1 MTTLSLSFWVPLLL
15 LLSCVFGEHYHRHTN
30 NWAVIVDTSRF
41 WSNYRHVAN
50 ALSLY
55 HSVKRLGIPDSQI
68 ILMLA
73 DQMPCNARNCFP
85 GQVFNSRTQKI
96 NLYGKNV
103 EVDYRGSEVSVAN
116 FITVL
121 TGRHEPG
128 TPASK
133 KLDTDE
139 NSNIFLYMSGHGG
152 DGFLKFQDFEEMS
165 SQDLADSIQEM
176 HVKKR
181 YNEIFFMVDT
191 CQAGSLSNALESP
204 KVVTIGS
211 SQTGENSYAHH
222 SDFELGLSVID
233 RFTFSTLDYLQRMKV
248 GDSIRNGTLRDLFNF
263 YDPKMLLSTPDYRT
277 DILGRSIDE
286 VPITDFL
293 GSMLDVHLHFD
304 DEAYPIEATPIDS
317 AALSEK
323 TSASIKIDD
332 SVGVLDSDAQ
342 HSGASTSA
350 NVQSFEFTNDFF
362 FGVAAAVI
370 GAVVVTTKAI

>member
-1 MTTLSLSFWVPLLL
+1 MARPTLLLWMLLL
-15 LLSCVFGEHYHRHTN
+15 LALGCVCAEEYHRHTN

-85 GQVFNSRTQKI
+85 GQIFNSRTQKI

-263 YDPKMLLSTPDYRT
+263 YDPKMLISTPDYRT

-293 GSMLDVHLHFD
+293 GSMLDVHLHSD
-304 DEAYPIEATPIDS
+304 DEAYPIEASPVSVAPSPKAS
-317 AALSEK
+317 AVDEA
-323 TSASIKIDD
+323 TD
-332 SVGVLDSDAQ
+332 VLDMSSQ
-342 HSGASTSA
+342 RGGSNSSPTC
-350 NVQSFEFTNDFF
+350 VQCFQFTKEFLV
-362 FGVAAAVI
+362 GAAAAII
-370 GAVVVTTKAI
+370 GAVFVTSKGV